1 MRVSIWTLLTGRLRN
16 HSLQHPHDPDT
27 DIAGPKRYLHIMEG
41 IHGTI
46 NVVDASESSTRYATT
61 AEADGST
68 DDDHEASADA
78 DVNDTDSHVKGLVL
92 L

>member
-1 MRVSIWTLLTGRLRN
+1 MRTCVPIWTLLTGRLRN

-27 DIAGPKRYLHIMEG
+27 DIAGPKRYLHIMEA

-46 NVVDASESSTRYATT
+46 DVVDASESSTRYATT
-61 AEADGST
+61 A
-68 DDDHEASADA
+68 DHEASVDA